1 MEAVSTLKA
10 GAGTGE
16 RQVADATP
24 KAVTAVS
31 GMKATA
37 GRDHR
42 DRRRKGGVPE
52 IPAAAWLAISF
63 ALAIALWIFAS
74 LRLPAVFASPALV
87 WEAFQSR
94 LANGTL
100 VVNIWASLSRVLAG
114 FGLAFVISIPTAFL
128 MAWYDPFRH
137 VVEPWIQ
144 FVRNIPPLAYVFII
158 IAALGIGEV
167 SKIAVIFIAA
177 FLIMVIT
184 MYQGVRSV
192 DPTLIKA
199 ARVLGANKRD
209 IFFRV
214 TVPASTPFVF
224 VSARLGLSTS
234 LTTLMASEIVGGNS
248 GIGVMIQQ
256 ASGFYQMDA
265 VLLGVILL
273 GIIGIL
279 FEQVVRALER
289 RLTGWQE
296 EIR

>member
-1 MEAVSTLKA
+1 MAERHGRVKRDE
-10 GAGTGE
+10 GTRGG
-16 RQVADATP
+16 RGGIP
-24 KAVTAVS
+24 S
-31 GMKATA
+31 G
-37 GRDHR
+37 
-42 DRRRKGGVPE
+42 
-52 IPAAAWLAISF
+52 AWLAISV

-87 WEAFQSR
+87 WEALLAR

-100 VVNIWASLSRVLAG
+100 LANVWASLSRVLAG
-114 FGLAFVISIPTAFL
+114 FALAFAASIPTAFL

-167 SKIAVIFIAA
+167 SKVAVIFIAS

-199 ARVLGANKRD
+199 ARVLGATKRD
-209 IFFRV
+209 LFWRV

-234 LTTLMASEIVGGNS
+234 LTTLMASEIVGGSS

-273 GIIGIL
+273 GVMGIV
-279 FEQVVRALER
+279 FEQVVRLLER
-289 RLTGWQE
+289 RLTAWQE